1 MRVKRGSVPIILGLL
16 LIAAALCVAVYN
28 VWENRS
34 AARHSEEA
42 VSVLTGQIPEEPSAL
57 PLEDEAA
64 SGGEVEIPDHILAP
78 DMEMPVLPM
87 DGMDYIG
94 ILELPALD
102 LTLPVISE
110 WSYPALKLA
119 PCRFTGS
126 VWEDDLVVMA
136 HNYDHHFGKL
146 SSLSFGDAVYFTDSQ
161 GLSLHYQV
169 AATDV
174 LSPIAVTEVTDNA
187 YDLTLFTCTYGGKHR
202 IVVYC
207 EKVWETEKCA

>member
-57 PLEDEAA
+57 PLEDEAV

-94 ILELPALD
+94 ILELPALN

-119 PCRFTGS
+119 PCRFSGS
-126 VWEDDLVVMA
+126 AYQDDMVIAA
-136 HNYDHHFGKL
+136 HNYRTHFSRL
-146 SSLSFGDAVYFTDSQ
+146 SELPEGSRVTFTDTD
-161 GLSLHYQV
+161 GNRFDFEV
-169 AATDV
+169 ALKET
-174 LSPIAVTEVTDNA
+174 LPPTAVEEMTSGEW
-187 YDLTLFTCTYGGKHR
+187 DLTLFTCTYDGR
-202 IVVYC
+202 SRFTVRC
-207 EKVWETEKCA
+207 ERLEDLP

>member
-1 MRVKRGSVPIILGLL
+1 MDKRISRLCIFFGVLL
-16 LIAAALCVAVYN
+16 MLAGIYLHLF
-28 VWENRS
+28 NRAQTREAEKQS
-34 AARHSEEA
+34 AAILSRIKTEIS
-42 VSVLTGQIPEEPSAL
+42 SEPSSQETVSFSSPYEESSDYLGYLSIPAL
-57 PLEDEAA
+57 E
-64 SGGEVEIPDHILAP
+64 
-78 DMEMPVLPM
+78 
-87 DGMDYIG
+87 
-94 ILELPALD
+94 LELPVLAQWD
-102 LTLPVISE
+102 
-110 WSYPALKLA
+110 YDKLKLA

>member
-1 MRVKRGSVPIILGLL
+1 MDKRISRLCIFFGVLL
-16 LIAAALCVAVYN
+16 MLAGAYLHLF
-28 VWENRS
+28 NRAQTREAEKQS
-34 AARHSEEA
+34 AAILSRIKTEIS
-42 VSVLTGQIPEEPSAL
+42 SEPSSQETVSFSSSFEESSDYLGYLSIPAL
-57 PLEDEAA
+57 E
-64 SGGEVEIPDHILAP
+64 
-78 DMEMPVLPM
+78 
-87 DGMDYIG
+87 
-94 ILELPALD
+94 LELPVLAQWD
-102 LTLPVISE
+102 
-110 WSYPALKLA
+110 YDKLKLA

-174 LSPIAVTEVTDNA
+174 LSPTAVTEVTDNA

>member
-42 VSVLTGQIPEEPSAL
+42 VSVLTEQIPEEPSAL

-119 PCRFTGS
+119 PCRYDGS
-126 VWEDDLVVMA
+126 AYKDDMVIAA
-136 HNYDHHFGKL
+136 HNYLTHFSRL
-146 SSLSFGDAVYFTDSQ
+146 SELPEGSRVTFTDTD
-161 GLSLHYQV
+161 GNHFDFEV
-169 AATDV
+169 ALKET
-174 LSPIAVTEVTDNA
+174 LPPTAVEEMTSGEW
-187 YDLTLFTCTYGGKHR
+187 DLTLFTCTYDGR
-202 IVVYC
+202 YRFTVRC
-207 EKVWETEKCA
+207 ERLTGE

>member
-1 MRVKRGSVPIILGLL
+1 MDKRISRLCIFFGVLL
-16 LIAAALCVAVYN
+16 MLAGIYLHLFYRAQ
-28 VWENRS
+28 NREAEKHS
-34 AARHSEEA
+34 AAILSRIKTEIS
-42 VSVLTGQIPEEPSAL
+42 SEPSSQETVSFSSSFEESSDYLGYLSIPAL
-57 PLEDEAA
+57 E
-64 SGGEVEIPDHILAP
+64 
-78 DMEMPVLPM
+78 
-87 DGMDYIG
+87 
-94 ILELPALD
+94 LELPVLAQWD
-102 LTLPVISE
+102 
-110 WSYPALKLA
+110 YDNLKLA

-174 LSPIAVTEVTDNA
+174 LSPTAVTEVTDNA